1 MTDGPPPRLSSF
13 AVVVPMFN
21 EERGAERCI
30 REIARVLASMPHRT
44 ALIVVND
51 GSSDGTAAALQRAS
65 AATPALDVITHPQN
79 RGYGAA
85 LSTGARRAADL
96 GFDYALFMDSDLT
109 NSPDDIPRLAARMSD
124 DVDVIKATRY
134 SQGGSVEGVPLHRV
148 AISAVG
154 NRIARVLF
162 RLPIHDC
169 TNGFRAVRSRLLRD
183 MRLAE
188 RGFAVIMEELYWC
201 RFMTDRYAEVPVV
214 LTNRGGDQRP
224 TSFVYGPSVFWRY
237 LKYPL
242 RAFAG
247 IRPDGLVAPER

>member
-1 MTDGPPPRLSSF
+1 MNLPASGLSSF

-21 EERGAERCI
+21 EEQGAERCV
-30 REIARVLASMPHRT
+30 REIARVLATMPHHT
-44 ALIVVND
+44 ALIAVND
-51 GSSDGTAAALQRAS
+51 GSSDGTATALQL
-65 AATPALDVITHPQN
+65 AAAAEPKLEVITHPQN

-85 LSTGARRAADL
+85 LATGARHAAER

-109 NSPDDIPRLAARMSD
+109 NSPDDIPRLAAAMSD
-124 DVDVIKATRY
+124 EVDVIKATRY
-134 SQGGSVEGVPLHRV
+134 SNGGSIQGVPFYRV

-154 NRIARVLF
+154 NRIARALF
-162 RLPIHDC
+162 RLPVHDC

-183 MRLAE
+183 MQLAE

-214 LTNRGGDQRP
+214 LTSRGGDRRP
-224 TSFVYGPSVFWRY
+224 TSFVYRPSVFWRY

-247 IRPDGLVAPER
+247 IPPHGLGDRKR

>member
-1 MTDGPPPRLSSF
+1 
-13 AVVVPMFN
+13 MFN
-21 EERGAERCI
+21 EEQGAERCV
-30 REIARVLASMPHRT
+30 REIVRVLAAMPHRT
-44 ALIVVND
+44 MLIAVND
-51 GSSDGTAAALQRAS
+51 GSRDGTAAALQRAS
-65 AATPALDVITHPQN
+65 AATPRLEVVTHPQN

-85 LSTGARRAADL
+85 LASGATCAAER

-109 NSPDDIPRLAARMSD
+109 NSPDDIPRLAAQMSD
-124 DVDVIKATRY
+124 SVDVIKATRY
-134 SQGGSVEGVPLHRV
+134 SKGGSIQGVPFHRV

-154 NRIARVLF
+154 NRIAHVLF

-169 TNGFRAVRSRLLRD
+169 TNGFRAVRSRLLKD
-183 MRLAE
+183 MQLAE

-214 LTNRGGDQRP
+214 LTNRSGDQRP
-224 TSFVYGPSVFWRY
+224 TSFVYRPSVFWRY

-247 IRPDGLVAPER
+247 IRPAGLGARER